1 MTKKQGFT
9 LAEVLITL
17 AVLGT
22 IAALSLPSVTSN
34 VMESQ
39 LKTAF
44 QTSHHTI
51 SDKLDAAMALEDVQ
65 DIRDLKAFQQADI
78 DSFFKELSHYLNFSS
93 VNEDHIVYAFD
104 KGANAVAT
112 WPTSNTKQIHTKAFM
127 YVEDFTEAGS
137 AGGSAI
143 KAAGGGLLRR
153 NAIVWLDV
161 NGYTKPNRLGYD
173 VFKFYLGQDGRL
185 YPVGGRDVSLYESA
199 GGSETSMSWEGGSAD
214 FKCDKTVT
222 GFGCAGR
229 LDATRDM
236 KYLKEKSSP
245 AN

>member
-9 LAEVLITL
+9 LAEVLMTL
-17 AVLGT
+17 AILGT
-22 IAALSLPSVTSN
+22 VAALSLPSVTSN

-65 DIRDLKAFQQADI
+65 DIRELKAFQQADI
-78 DSFFKELSHYLNFSS
+78 NGFFSELGNYLNFTA
-93 VNEDHIVYAFD
+93 VDGDHTVYAFD
-104 KGANAVAT
+104 KGSNSVAT

-127 YVEDFTEAGS
+127 YVEDFTEAKS
-137 AGGSAI
+137 AGGAAI
-143 KAAGGGLLRR
+143 RAAGGALLRR

-199 GGSETSMSWEGGSAD
+199 GGSDTSMSWEGGSED
-214 FKCDKTVT
+214 FKCDKSVK

-229 LDATRDM
+229 LAATNSM

-245 AN
+245 AG